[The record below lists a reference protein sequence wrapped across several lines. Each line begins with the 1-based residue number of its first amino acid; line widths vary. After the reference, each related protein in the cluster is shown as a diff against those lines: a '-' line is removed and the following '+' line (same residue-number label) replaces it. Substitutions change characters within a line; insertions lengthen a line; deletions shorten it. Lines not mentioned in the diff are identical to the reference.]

1 MITKSVTKTTYN
13 DSWKQNNSLNEG
25 MCVCWW
31 WFVGRSSCVC
41 EGHWK
46 VYCQGEMKVIK

>member
-25 MCVCWW
+25 MCVCA
-31 WFVGRSSCVC
+31 G
-41 EGHWK
+41 GDL
-46 VYCQGEMKVIK
+46 